1 MLRRLA
7 KIDSSAFLGSVVFDD
22 TPMNLAEQGVSIET
36 ASATNNLR
44 IRRNLRIPQ

>member
-7 KIDSSAFLGSVVFDD
+7 KIDNSAFVGSVVFGD
-22 TPMNLAEQGVSIET
+22 PAMNLAEQDVSIAT